1 MEIRAAQRTFEGAY
15 IRTSLSQFSFALVVL
30 KIFTSEFYSIG
41 TVFSLSMPS
50 LPASKRKLTKD
61 SRRIVCSIWRWGVSR
76 QCVQTDAIQPAV
88 LQCGGRGRVEQE
100 TLSNEWECGG
110 DFDGAQCSCLRNPAG
125 AHIAFESDVAAKTKH
140 QTSNSKT
147 TTCTQHWTTLAY
159 SLLVSASECQTHN
172 ICYNERSSHRR
183 CFRQAEPDKVAL
195 CLHAETTFSR
205 HCSHAHDW
213 EQVYLL

>member
-1 MEIRAAQRTFEGAY
+1 MLTPQELVEIRAAQRTFEGAY

-41 TVFSLSMPS
+41 TAFSLSLPS

-61 SRRIVCSIWRWGVSR
+61 SRRIVCSIWRWGVGR
-76 QCVQTDAIQPAV
+76 QCVQADAIQPAV

-125 AHIAFESDVAAKTKH
+125 AHIAFESDVAAENK
-140 QTSNSKT
+140 TSNIKL
-147 TTCTQHWTTLAY
+147 QDNYLYATLD
-159 SLLVSASECQTHN
+159 H
-172 ICYNERSSHRR
+172 
-183 CFRQAEPDKVAL
+183 
-195 CLHAETTFSR
+195 SR
-205 HCSHAHDW
+205 VLTARFC
-213 EQVYLL
+213 E